1 MASGKTWNRRGAL
14 AGGVALAG
22 IGGYLALRQPSGGNR
37 RHNIPDART
46 FLRGNVAEPET
57 LDPSQSSGTQENEII
72 GDLMIGLM
80 THDVACKAIPGMA
93 TRWETAGDGLTW
105 TFFLREAL
113 WSDGAPVSADD
124 FVFSWRRILDPA
136 IAAPYA
142 YFLYLVKNA
151 TAINA
156 GKMPPSALGARAR
169 DARTFE
175 VQLEHPAPYMVE
187 MLMHHSTYPLPSHVV
202 KAKGKEWARPG
213 NHVGNGAFKL
223 VRWRPNDHVLVEKNP
238 RFFDATNVALERIFY
253 YPTDDYG
260 AALQR
265 MRAGELDIQ
274 MRLPAARIDWIR
286 ANMPG
291 TTSTEPQLIVEYIQV
306 NHARPP
312 FNDVRVREAINLALN
327 REAIAQRIR
336 RVGDIPA
343 YALVP
348 PTTANYPRGTE
359 FSFNDMPYPARLE
372 RARALMR
379 AAGFS
384 ENNMLKT
391 TYMIRSTAPGSYR
404 AVAAAIQQMW
414 AQAFIN
420 VTILPTDFQVFL
432 AQTRNHDFDIIEAGW
447 VADFNDAATFLE
459 LLQTGGG
466 NNDGQYSSPAFD
478 GMLADA
484 QRDRDIVSRGQKL
497 AAAEAIA
504 LKDHA
509 IMPLYFTA
517 STVLAWPYVK
527 GWGDNGI
534 EKHRSRW
541 VSIDQA
547 ARLKQFT

>member
-1 MASGKTWNRRGAL
+1 MASGKTWNRRLAL
-14 AGGVALAG
+14 AGGAALAG
-22 IGGYLALRQPSGGNR
+22 AGALALRQPSESIPSK
-37 RHNIPDART
+37 IPDART
-46 FLRGNVAEPET
+46 FRRGNVAEPQS
-57 LDPSQSSGTQENEII
+57 LDPTISTGIQDDGIN
-72 GDLMIGLM
+72 GDLMMGL
-80 THDVACKAIPGMA
+80 TTEDPQAHPIPGMA
-93 TRWETAGDGLTW
+93 ERWTTSPDGLTW

-113 WSDGAPVSADD
+113 WSDGVPVTAED
-124 FVFSWRRILDPA
+124 FVFAWRRLLDPA
-136 IAAPYA
+136 TAAPYA
-142 YFLYLVKNA
+142 YFLYVVKNA
-151 TAINA
+151 ALINA
-156 GKMPPSALGARAR
+156 GKMPLNVLGAYAR
-169 DARTFE
+169 DARRFE
-175 VQLEHPAPYMVE
+175 VRLEHPAPYMVE
-187 MLMHHSTYPLPSHVV
+187 MLMHHSTYPLPRHVV
-202 KAKGKEWARPG
+202 TAKGREWARPG

-223 VRWRPNDHVLVEKNP
+223 IRWRPNDHVLAEKNP
-238 RFFDATNVALERIFY
+238 KFFDAANVALERVFY

-274 MRLPAARIDWIR
+274 SRLPALRIDWIR
-286 ANMPG
+286 ANMPE
-291 TTSTEPQLIVEYIQV
+291 TTNDEPQLIIEYIQV

-312 FNDVRVREAINLALN
+312 FGDIRVREAINLALN
-327 REAIAQRIR
+327 REAVAQRIR
-336 RVGDIPA
+336 RVGDVPA

-348 PTTANYPRGTE
+348 PTTANYPKSAE
-359 FSFNDMPYPARLE
+359 FSFKSMPYPARLE

-379 AAGFS
+379 AAGFN

-391 TYMIRSTAPGSYR
+391 TYMIRSTTPGANRS
-404 AVAAAIQQMW
+404 VAAAIQQMW

-466 NNDGQYSSPAFD
+466 NNDGQYSSLAFD
-478 GMLADA
+478 GMLAAA
-484 QRDRDIVSRGQKL
+484 QRDRNLVSRGQKL

-517 STVLAWPYVK
+517 STTLVWPYVK
-527 GWGDNGI
+527 GWGNNGV

-541 VSIDQA
+541 ISIDQA
-547 ARLKQFT
+547 ARLKQFA

>member
-1 MASGKTWNRRGAL
+1 MASGKVWNRRVALIGGAAL
-14 AGGVALAG
+14 AGV
-22 IGGYLALRQPSGGNR
+22 GGYAALRRPSGGNA
-37 RHNIPDART
+37 RHNIPDAGT
-46 FLRGNVAEPET
+46 FRRGNASEPQS
-57 LDPSQSSGTQENEII
+57 LDPII
-72 GDLMIGLM
+72 ATGIQDDGINGDLMMGLTTEDM
-80 THDVACKAIPGMA
+80 HARPIPGMA
-93 TRWETAGDGLTW
+93 ERWTTSPDGLTW
-105 TFFLREAL
+105 TFFLREAA
-113 WSDGAPVSADD
+113 WSDGVPVSAED
-124 FVFSWRRILDPA
+124 FVFSWRRALDPT

-151 TAINA
+151 AAINA
-156 GKMPPSALGARAR
+156 GKMPPSALGAHAR

-187 MLMHHSTYPLPSHVV
+187 MLMHHSTYPLPRHVV
-202 KAKGKEWARPG
+202 MAKGKEWARPG

-223 VRWRPNDHVLVEKNP
+223 VRWRPNDHVLAEKNP
-238 RFFDATNVALERIFY
+238 RFFDAANVALERVFY

-286 ANMPG
+286 TNMPG
-291 TTSTEPQLIVEYIQV
+291 TTNTEPQLIVEYILV
-306 NHARPP
+306 NQARLP
-312 FNDVRVREAINLALN
+312 FGDVRVREAINLALN

-348 PTTANYPRGTE
+348 PTTANYPKGTE
-359 FSFNDMPYPARLE
+359 FSIKSMPYPARLE

-379 AAGFS
+379 AAGFN
-384 ENNMLKT
+384 ENNMLQT
-391 TYMIRSTAPGSYR
+391 TYMIRSTAPGAYR

-432 AQTRNHDFDIIEAGW
+432 AQTQNHDFDIIEAGW
-447 VADFNDAATFLE
+447 IGDFNDAATFLE

-466 NNDGQYSSPAFD
+466 NNHGQYSSRAFD
-478 GMLADA
+478 TMLAAA
-484 QRDRDIVSRGQKL
+484 QRDRDLVSRGQKL

-509 IMPLYFTA
+509 VMPLYFAA
-517 STVLAWPYVK
+517 SSTLVWPYVK
-527 GWGDNGI
+527 GWGNNGV

-547 ARLKQFT
+547 ARLKQFA